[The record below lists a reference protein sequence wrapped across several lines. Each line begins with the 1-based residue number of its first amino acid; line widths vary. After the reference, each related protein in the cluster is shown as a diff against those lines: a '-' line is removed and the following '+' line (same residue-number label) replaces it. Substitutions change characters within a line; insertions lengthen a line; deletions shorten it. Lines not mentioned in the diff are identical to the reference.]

1 MCEEV
6 VVAWRDGSCWILRNN
21 RQDFIRG
28 LREII
33 DSIEAVYRKRKGKSR
48 TRLTRRK
55 RIVVASRKL
64 ENWSFLLDLKNNQK
78 RCFIRG
84 LRGLRKII
92 VLAGS
97 NRRCCF
103 FKLINVSS
111 LMITVLFIYLFCVGY
126 FILKE
131 GRVISW
137 IGWDLEFNEIV
148 R

>member
-92 VLAGS
+92 VLGS